1 VHFKDILSIGVN
13 HHLLCKTLIRD
24 ARSHMETLL
33 PLLEDERF
41 DLFDLWIVGEE
52 PYRTEELE
60 AIRDCGRPI
69 VYNVGDRDGQP
80 TLYPTSIRGSA
91 AIPSMR
97 SRRKSNGGSRRVPR
111 RSSPAAVR

>member
-1 VHFKDILSIGVN
+1 MHFKDILSIGVN

-80 TLYPTSIRGSA
+80 TLYPTSCDPRIRRYTLCLLYTS
-91 AIPSMR
+91 PS
-97 SRRKSNGGSRRVPR
+97 PR
-111 RSSPAAVR
+111 DS